1 MSSVSGPADG
11 IVGDGAS
18 PQAQAADWTSAGPR
32 VRGVPSRT
40 GASAPAR
47 AGQSTHPRAGLSDLF
62 ATSIRDYARQHPA
75 EVVKVLQAGCTCP
88 PGDLGLDRLHANW
101 LEAAVRGID
110 ADHSLT
116 RSIARAGASDAA
128 SMPLV
133 LGDLRTIPLP
143 PRSFDV
149 VYSAHLLDRIEHAE
163 LVLDRLVAALRP
175 GGLLLLRFRDRECAA
190 ALLERRLPRVAR
202 RAIWHWLRPGQ
213 PGPGQGGP
221 FPAVYEPLLSADG
234 MHAYMLARGLV
245 LTERQALRD
254 RPRRPARFAWGAPLM
269 CRLIATLSRGRLPD
283 DHDDLLYVI
292 RKPENRFA
300 RVL

>member
-1 MSSVSGPADG
+1 MSSVSGAADG
-11 IVGDGAS
+11 IAANGGS
-18 PQAQAADWTSAGPR
+18 PEAQAADWTPAAG
-32 VRGVPSRT
+32 SL
-40 GASAPAR
+40 AR
-47 AGQSTHPRAGLSDLF
+47 AAGPRAGLSDLF
-62 ATSIRDYARQHPA
+62 ARSIRDYARQHPG
-75 EVVKVLQAGCTCP
+75 ETVKILQAGCTCSP
-88 PGDLGLDRLHANW
+88 EDLGLDKLHAGW
-101 LEAAVRGID
+101 LETAIRGID
-110 ADHSLT
+110 QDHPLT
-116 RSIARAGASDAA
+116 RAIAQSDASHPA
-128 SMPLV
+128 AMSLV
-133 LGDLRTIPLP
+133 LGDMRTIPLP

-190 ALLERRLPRVAR
+190 ALLDRILPQPAR

-213 PGPGQGGP
+213 AGP

-234 MHAYMLARGLV
+234 VHAYVLARGLV
-245 LTERQALRD
+245 VAERQTLRD
-254 RPRRPARFAWGAPLM
+254 RPRRPGRLAWGAPLA
-269 CRLIATLSRGRLPD
+269 CRLVATLSRGRLPD